1 MASSSRPF
9 LFRVAGIPM
18 SLTRYAARNEDFV
31 LVCARLLSYDGPTA
45 YGSGLTGCARRRA
58 PARERRGAL
67 GSPQATEPGGG
78 AEPHVSQLPRL
89 DGVTGCARRRAP
101 ARERRGALGS
111 PQATE
116 PGCGAEPHV
125 NWSVLL
131 LGA

>member
-58 PARERRGAL
+58 A
-67 GSPQATEPGGG
+67 
-78 AEPHVSQLPRL
+78 
-89 DGVTGCARRRAP
+89 

-125 NWSVLL
+125 SCQSFCLAPGGGKSTLIKKVLSWTSPFL
-131 LGA
+131 VAGKKTQLFLTASIARSSRPWP